1 MKSQAF
7 HSRDA
12 QRRFWTD
19 DQLETLRLNYE
30 NWPTYLVAFVCGHS
44 VTSTYQKAKQ
54 LGLRKSVEFLSS
66 SESGRLQKGDARGE
80 SGRYPK
86 GHVPANKGLRRPGW
100 APGRMAATQFKAG
113 RPPSEARNYLPIGSE
128 RVNADGYLERKV
140 SDDQTIVPA
149 RRWIGVHRL
158 VWEAANGPI
167 PAGHAVTFLPGKRS
181 VVASEI
187 TVDVLELVTRAQLGA
202 RNIHHNRYPKDVC
215 QLIQLKGA
223 LNRKI
228 NRRNREKHD
237 G

>member
-1 MKSQAF
+1 MNAPRQT
-7 HSRDA
+7 
-12 QRRFWTD
+12 WTD
-19 DQLETLRLNYE
+19 DQLETLRINYA

-44 VTSTYQKAKQ
+44 ETSTYQKAKQ
-54 LGLRKSVEFLSS
+54 LGLRKSAEFLSS
-66 SESGRLQKGDARGE
+66 SASGRLQKGDLRGT

-113 RPPSEARNYLPIGSE
+113 RPTHEARNYLPIGTE

-140 SDDQTIVPA
+140 SDDQSVVPA
-149 RRWIGVHRL
+149 RRWVGVHRL
-158 VWEAANGPI
+158 VWEAANGPV
-167 PAGHAVTFLPGKRS
+167 PSGHAIAFRPGRRS
-181 VVASEI
+181 VVAAEI
-187 TVDVLELVTRAQLGA
+187 TLDALELVSRAQLGA
-202 RNIHHNRYPKDVC
+202 RNIFHNRYPKDVC

-228 NRRNREKHD
+228 NRRNREKLD